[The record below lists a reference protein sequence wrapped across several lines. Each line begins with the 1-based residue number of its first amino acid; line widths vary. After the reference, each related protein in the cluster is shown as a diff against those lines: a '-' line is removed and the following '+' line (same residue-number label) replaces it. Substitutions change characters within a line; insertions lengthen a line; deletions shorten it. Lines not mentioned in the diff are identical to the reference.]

1 MANNSTNDLR
11 INGIGSSSGGKYD
24 FVQINGKGDITG
36 DLECRELQINGLAH
50 LDGNVKAD
58 TIRVSGKS
66 DFRGN
71 ISGQRMIID
80 GMTDVGGT
88 IKVETVENRGMLRIA
103 KDCGSEVFSS
113 QGGFT
118 VGGLLNAGK
127 IDISVYAQCKAKE
140 IGGET
145 IDVRIGGGIGL
156 RKFIGSLFPG
166 LPLNPVL
173 LADSIEGDDVYLENT
188 TAKVV
193 RGQNVKIGPGCQI
206 GVVEFAESF
215 HKDPAAGTS
224 VNESRKI

>member
-1 MANNSTNDLR
+1 MTTNNDLR
-11 INGIGSSSGGKYD
+11 INGLGSSSGGKYD

-66 DFRGN
+66 DFKGDVSGN
-71 ISGQRMIID
+71 RIIVD
-80 GMTDVGGT
+80 GMSDIAGSV
-88 IKVETVENRGMLRIA
+88 KVDMVENRGIIRIA
-103 KDCGSEVFSS
+103 KDCGSEAFTS
-113 QGGFT
+113 QGGFS

-127 IDISVYAQCKAKE
+127 VDISIYAQCKARE
-140 IGGET
+140 IGGED
-145 IDVRIGGGIGL
+145 IEVRVGGGLSI

-173 LADSIEGDDVYLENT
+173 ISDTIEGDNIYLENT
-188 TAKVV
+188 TAKMV

-206 GVVEFAESF
+206 EVVEYRNTYY
-215 HKDPAAGTS
+215 KDPVSGVN

>member
-1 MANNSTNDLR
+1 METGNDLR
-11 INGIGSSSGGKYD
+11 INGIGSSAGGKFD

-36 DLECRELQINGLAH
+36 DLECRELMINGLAH

-66 DFRGN
+66 DFRGSV
-71 ISGQRMIID
+71 SGNRMIID
-80 GMTDVGGT
+80 GMSDIRGSV
-88 IKVETVENRGMLRIA
+88 KVEKVENRGMLRIA

-127 IDISVYAQCKAKE
+127 IDISVYAQCKARE
-140 IGGET
+140 IGGED
-145 IDVRIGGGIGL
+145 IEVRVGGGMNI
-156 RKFIGSLFPG
+156 RKFISSLFPG

-173 LADSIEGDDVYLENT
+173 VTDSIEGDNVYLENT

-193 RGQNVKIGPGCQI
+193 RGQNIKVGPGCQI
-206 GVVEFAESF
+206 GIVEYAESYF
-215 HKDPAAGTS
+215 KDPVAGTN

>member
-1 MANNSTNDLR
+1 MANNSMNDLR

-88 IKVETVENRGMLRIA
+88 VKVETVENRGMLRVA

-113 QGGFT
+113 QGGFNI
-118 VGGLLNAGK
+118 GGLLNAGK
-127 IDISVYAQCKAKE
+127 IDISVYAQCKARE
-140 IGGET
+140 IGGEN
-145 IDVRIGGGIGL
+145 IAVRIGGGLGI

-173 LADSIEGDDVYLENT
+173 ITDTIEGDNVYLENT

-193 RGQNVKIGPGCQI
+193 RGQNIKIGPGCEI
-206 GVVEFAESF
+206 GIVEYRESYY
-215 HKDPAAGTS
+215 KDPVVGTS

>member
-1 MANNSTNDLR
+1 METNNDLR

-24 FVQINGKGDITG
+24 IVQINGKGDISG
-36 DLECRELQINGLAH
+36 DLECTELQINGLAH

-66 DFRGN
+66 DFRGDV
-71 ISGQRMIID
+71 SGRRIIVD
-80 GMTDVGGT
+80 GMSDIAGAV
-88 IKVETVENRGMLRIA
+88 KVETVENRGVIKIA

-127 IDISVYAQCKAKE
+127 VDISIYAQCKARE
-140 IGGET
+140 IGGED
-145 IDVRIGGGIGL
+145 IEVRIGGGLSI

-173 LADSIEGDDVYLENT
+173 ITDTIEGDNVYLENT
-188 TAKVV
+188 TAKTV
-193 RGQNVKIGPGCQI
+193 RGQNVKIGPGCRI
-206 GVVEFAESF
+206 GVVEYKQTYY
-215 HKDPAAGTS
+215 KDPAGGIN

>member
-1 MANNSTNDLR
+1 MANNSMNDLR
-11 INGIGSSSGGKYD
+11 INGLGSSSGGK
-24 FVQINGKGDITG
+24 FNLVQINGKGDITG
-36 DLECRELQINGLAH
+36 DLECRDLQINGLAH

-58 TIRVSGKS
+58 TVRVSGKS
-66 DFRGN
+66 DFRGD
-71 ISGQRMIID
+71 ISGQSMIID
-80 GMTDVGGT
+80 GMTDVSGT
-88 IKVETVENRGMLRIA
+88 VKVETVENRGMLRVA

-127 IDISVYAQCKAKE
+127 IDISVYAQCKARE
-140 IGGET
+140 IGGEN
-145 IDVRIGGGIGL
+145 IEVRVGGGLSI

-173 LADSIEGDDVYLENT
+173 NADTIEGDNVYLENT

-193 RGQNVKIGPGCQI
+193 RGQNIKIGPGCQI
-206 GVVEFAESF
+206 GVVEYRGSYY
-215 HKDPAAGTS
+215 KDPVAGTS